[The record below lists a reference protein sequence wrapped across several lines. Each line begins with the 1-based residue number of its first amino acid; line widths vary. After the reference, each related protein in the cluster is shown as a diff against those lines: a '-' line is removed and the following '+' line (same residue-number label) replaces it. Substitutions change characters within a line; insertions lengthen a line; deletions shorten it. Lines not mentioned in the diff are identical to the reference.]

1 MIIVDVET
9 TGLDPSKNSI
19 VSIGALDFS
28 KPKSQFY
35 QECRIFDGAEGSQ
48 KALEINGFSEEEI
61 KNSNKKTL
69 ESAILEFIKWAEDI
83 DDKTLAG
90 ENSSFDRDFLKASME
105 RYGLRWEFGY
115 RTVDLH
121 SLGFAHYI
129 KRGRIPPIKDRRT
142 AISLDKILG
151 YVGMPEEPKPH
162 NALTGAKMEAEAFS
176 RLLQKKILLK
186 EFEKYPIPE
195 HLED

>member
-28 KPKSQFY
+28 KPKNQFY
-35 QECRIFDGAEGSQ
+35 QECRIFDGAEVSQ

-176 RLLQKKILLK
+176 RLIEGKPLLEEFKKYL
-186 EFEKYPIPE
+186 IPYY
-195 HLED
+195 L

>member
-1 MIIVDVET
+1 
-9 TGLDPSKNSI
+9 
-19 VSIGALDFS
+19 
-28 KPKSQFY
+28 
-35 QECRIFDGAEGSQ
+35 
-48 KALEINGFSEEEI
+48 
-61 KNSNKKTL
+61 
-69 ESAILEFIKWAEDI
+69 
-83 DDKTLAG
+83 
-90 ENSSFDRDFLKASME
+90 ME

-176 RLLQKKILLK
+176 RLIEGKPLLEEFKKYL
-186 EFEKYPIPE
+186 IPYY
-195 HLED
+195 L